1 MKRGELWWADLPN
14 PVGSGPGYKR
24 PVLVVQANPF
34 NASRISTVIVA
45 TVTSNLALAEAP
57 GNVRIGKSDS
67 GLPQPSVVNIS
78 QLITL
83 DRAILSKKVK
93 ALPGAVMDK
102 VDAGLKLV
110 LSLQRARPNNSFK
123 PRPLRG
129 SA

>member
-83 DRAILSKKVK
+83 DRSILTKKVK

-110 LSLQRARPNNSFK
+110 LSLP
-123 PRPLRG
+123 
-129 SA
+129 